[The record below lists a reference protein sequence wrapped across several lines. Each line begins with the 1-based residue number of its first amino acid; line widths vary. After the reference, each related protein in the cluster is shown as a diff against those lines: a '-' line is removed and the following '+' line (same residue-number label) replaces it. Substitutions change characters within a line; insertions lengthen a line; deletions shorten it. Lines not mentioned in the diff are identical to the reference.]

1 MINAKPR
8 VAAGA
13 SVHANAGDTFAPSQ
27 LYFVGMSPSASN
39 DALANFRTGPVSFCC
54 ASCPRAAKQSNKH
67 HAVSPPTP
75 HFAII
80 LRSRI
85 FNVPPRGQYG
95 RFKSHR
101 TLLTDNPPS
110 LTITAF

>member
-39 DALANFRTGPVSFCC
+39 DELVNFSTGTGPVSFCC
-54 ASCPRAAKQSNKH
+54 ASCATAAEQNRRQNT
-67 HAVSPPTP
+67 AT
-75 HFAII
+75 
-80 LRSRI
+80 
-85 FNVPPRGQYG
+85 
-95 RFKSHR
+95 
-101 TLLTDNPPS
+101 TLAL
-110 LTITAF
+110 

>member
-27 LYFVGMSPSASN
+27 LYFAGMSPSASN
-39 DALANFRTGPVSFCC
+39 DALVNFRTGPISFCC
-54 ASCPRAAKQSNKH
+54 ASCPGAAKQNSKYN
-67 HAVSPPTP
+67 AITPPTL

-80 LRSRI
+80 LRSRV
-85 FNVPPRGQYG
+85 FNVHPQVQYG
-95 RFKSHR
+95 R
-101 TLLTDNPPS
+101 LT
-110 LTITAF
+110 TTAPHT